1 MAASSLISPDNAEVR
16 RLAAVRRY
24 DILDTPPDGM
34 FDRITA
40 IAARLF
46 SVPISIISLVDED
59 RIWFKSRHG
68 LDVEEIG
75 RDPGLCASAILQAD
89 PWILNDARADP
100 RSLANPLVAGDF
112 GLRFYVGIPL
122 RTGDGFNL
130 GTLCVI
136 DHEPRAVTEEQIAN
150 LRDLA
155 STVMDQ
161 MELRLSALQTVSK
174 LSQALR
180 RSELMAKEIDHRVM
194 NSLQL
199 VSSMLLLQNR
209 GIEDTEVKNQLGIAA
224 SRIAAIAR
232 AHQHIFLG
240 ESVETADI
248 AEYLQRLCADL
259 SRVLSS
265 EVHSNIIVDA
275 IRVELPTVQVGPL
288 GLILNELVTNAV
300 KHGNG
305 QVVVAFKRVRS
316 GDYCLSVSD
325 EGAGLAQD
333 FDPAKSRGL
342 GMKVVRSLAGQL
354 GGQLSVKYAEGAKG
368 TTFSVL
374 FPDGQPAP
382 IPGPGASVPN

>member
-1 MAASSLISPDNAEVR
+1 MAAFSVISPYDTEMS

-24 DILDTPPDGM
+24 DILDTPPDGI

-68 LDVEEIG
+68 VDVEEIG

-100 RSLANPLVAGDF
+100 RSLANPLVAGEF
-112 GLRFYVGIPL
+112 GLRFYVGVPL
-122 RTGDGFNL
+122 RTNDGFNL

-136 DHEPRAVTEEQIAN
+136 DREPRTVTDEQIAN

-155 STVMDQ
+155 STVVDQ

-199 VSSMLLLQNR
+199 VSSMLVLQSR
-209 GIEDTEVKNQLGIAA
+209 GLEDTEASIQLAIAA
-224 SRIAAIAR
+224 NRIAAIAR

-240 ESVETADI
+240 ESVETADSSD
-248 AEYLQRLCADL
+248 YLQRLCADL

-265 EVHSNIIVDA
+265 EGHASILVDA

-288 GLILNELVTNAV
+288 GLILNELVTNAA

-305 QVVVAFKRVRS
+305 QVVVSFKRVPS

-325 EGAGLAQD
+325 DGADLAKD
-333 FDPAKSRGL
+333 FDPTQTNGL
-342 GMKVVRSLAGQL
+342 GMRVVRSLAGQL
-354 GGQLSVKYAEGAKG
+354 GGQLTVKRTEGAKG

-374 FPDGQPAP
+374 FPARN
-382 IPGPGASVPN
+382 PG

>member
-1 MAASSLISPDNAEVR
+1 MAASNIVPISGDEQS

-24 DILDTPPDGM
+24 DLLDTPPDGM
-34 FDRITA
+34 FDRVTA

-46 SVPISIISLVDED
+46 SVPISIISLVDKD
-59 RIWFKSRHG
+59 RIWFKSHHG
-68 LDVEEIG
+68 LDVKQIG

-89 PWILNDARADP
+89 PWILNDAKVDP

-112 GLRFYVGIPL
+112 GLRFYVGVPL
-122 RTGDGFNL
+122 RTHDGFNL

-136 DHEPRAVTEEQIAN
+136 DREPRSVTEEQIAN

-161 MELRLSALQTVSK
+161 MELRISAISTVSK
-174 LSQALR
+174 LSLALR

-199 VSSMLLLQNR
+199 VSSMLTLQSR
-209 GIEDTEVKNQLGIAA
+209 GLGDTEASDQLVIAA

-240 ESVETADI
+240 EDVETADS
-248 AEYLQRLCADL
+248 ADYLERLCADL
-259 SRVLSS
+259 SGMLSS
-265 EVHSNIIVDA
+265 QGHENIIVDA

-288 GLILNELVTNAV
+288 GLILHELVTNSA

-305 QVVVAFKRVRS
+305 QIAVTFKRASS

-325 EGAGLAQD
+325 DGAALAAD
-333 FDPAKSRGL
+333 FDPAQARGL

-354 GGQLSVKYAEGAKG
+354 RGQLIVDRAEGTRG

-374 FPDGQPAP
+374 FPAGAP
-382 IPGPGASVPN
+382 N